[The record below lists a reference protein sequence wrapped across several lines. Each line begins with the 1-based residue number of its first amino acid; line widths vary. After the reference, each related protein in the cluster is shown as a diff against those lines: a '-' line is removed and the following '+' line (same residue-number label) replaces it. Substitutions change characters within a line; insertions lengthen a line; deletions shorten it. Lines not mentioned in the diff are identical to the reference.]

1 MVTLGDVAS
10 LNPSDVARVVVALAY
25 VGFAV
30 VGSIL
35 IVIDLRSHRLPN
47 RIVLPAIASAVAL
60 LFIAAVLGGDWAAF
74 GGALLGGLTLGG
86 FYLMLRL
93 IQPGGMGGGDMKL
106 AVLVG
111 VLLGWVGWMPLLVGT
126 CAAFVLGAIAAL
138 SLIATKRAKAATHIA
153 FGPWMIAGAWIG
165 LLLG

>member
-1 MVTLGDVAS
+1 MVSPSDIGGLSGGDVA
-10 LNPSDVARVVVALAY
+10 RTVVALTH

-30 VGSIL
+30 VGVIL

-47 RIVLPAIASAVAL
+47 RIVLPSIVAAVAL
-60 LFIAAVLGGDWAAF
+60 LLLAAVLGGDWSAF

-86 FYLMLRL
+86 FFLALRL

-111 VLLGWVGWMPLLVGT
+111 VLLGWVGWMPLLVGA
-126 CAAFVLGAIAAL
+126 CAAFVLGACAAL
-138 SLIATKRAKAATHIA
+138 ALMATKRATPASHIA
-153 FGPWMIAGAWIG
+153 FGPWMIVGAWIG